1 MNRGKLLQKK
11 QITLLATLTIVIH
24 CTSMAPTTTAA
35 IDKVVSHWLQ
45 NPVTPDGEITN
56 NIEWCD
62 TEKHEITLGL
72 NGGKSPPFL
81 RAWMWAKN
89 DQNNIYILLKIE
101 YFKTLQYDTE
111 DQATIYY
118 LWADDPAQSWDRSDA
133 AWIYQ
138 IGSPSDLYDYNG
150 ATWTHDTLAAE
161 GKNNVKGGGYYDSLF
176 YWFEAMKALNSTDG
190 CDWALTPGDTVGT
203 GNPTQTSDLLYIGFY
218 DDSQGK
224 RFENRVIIVLS
235 ARPRD
240 MSPPV
245 GGNLE
250 PNEANL
256 LNLAAAGTLLA
267 LGGAALLRHRP
278 SA

>member
-1 MNRGKLLQKK
+1 MKRGTLLQKK
-11 QITLLATLTIVIH
+11 QMTLLIILTITAYCIK
-24 CTSMAPTTTAA
+24 MTTTSAAA
-35 IDKVVSHWLQ
+35 IDLVVSHWVQ

-56 NIEWCD
+56 NKEWCD

-101 YFKTLQYDTE
+101 HFKTLQYDTE

-118 LWADDPAQSWDRSDA
+118 LWADDPAQSWDSSDA

-138 IGSPSDLYDYNG
+138 IGSPSDLYNYNG
-150 ATWTHDTLAAE
+150 ATWTHDTLAVE

-176 YWFEAMKALNSTDG
+176 YWFEAVKALNSTDG
-190 CDWALTPGDTVGT
+190 CDWALAPGDTVGA
-203 GNPTQTSDLLYIGFY
+203 GNPSQTSDLLYVGLY

-224 RFENRVIIVLS
+224 RFENRVIIALS
-235 ARPRD
+235 AQPRD
-240 MSPPV
+240 TSPPV
-245 GGNLE
+245 GGSLE
-250 PNEANL
+250 PNEASL
-256 LNLAAAGTLLA
+256 LNLAVAVTMLAIGGSTLLMRRQ
-267 LGGAALLRHRP
+267 GV
-278 SA
+278 

>member
-1 MNRGKLLQKK
+1 MNRDILLQKK
-11 QITLLATLTIVIH
+11 QATLLIILTIATH
-24 CTSMAPTTTAA
+24 CTAMAPTTEAA
-35 IDKVVSHWLQ
+35 IDKVVSRWLQ

-56 NIEWCD
+56 NMEWCD
-62 TEKHEITLGL
+62 TEKYEITLGL

-101 YFKTLQYDTE
+101 YFKKLQYDTE
-111 DQATIYY
+111 DRVTIYY

-138 IGSPSDLYDYNG
+138 IGSPSDLYNYNG
-150 ATWTHDTLAAE
+150 ATWTYDTLAAE

-176 YWFEAMKALNSTDG
+176 YWFEAVKALNSTDG
-190 CDWALTPGDTVGT
+190 CDWALAPGDTVGA
-203 GNPTQTSDLLYIGFY
+203 GNPTQTSDLLYVGLY

-224 RFENRVIIVLS
+224 RFENRVIIALS
-235 ARPRD
+235 AHPKD

-245 GGNLE
+245 GGSLE
-250 PNEANL
+250 SNEANL
-256 LNLAAAGTLLA
+256 LNLATTVTLLA
-267 LGGAALLRHRP
+267 LGGAVLLRHR
-278 SA
+278 SGA